1 MNSSY
6 NHQSTDVDRSTSPK
20 ATARTAPTQVNAAS
34 TLLLPSPAD
43 GRHDRKKSAAS
54 SLNPMSKR
62 DLNDQKCLSPLFLK
76 PDYCENVSTQQ
87 PKLTREEVRELTI
100 SVATLIV
107 SAAKDAAK
115 AQDKKDCEIVAGV
128 DDLEEYMDPPY
139 FWPLWSAAGWTGSV
153 DMIRMSLR
161 CREVAEG
168 TGVCLLASELDGLC
182 RLLARAK
189 VGAARVSE
197 MSSPGP
203 GQYRR
208 IWTFALGECRG
219 KEATVT
225 VGVGRRSGKKIEEL
239 EGFFECNP
247 NKVAHCL
254 PFRDL
259 HRMVLACCRRAE
271 LSRADLAFD
280 YPVERWRVQVFK
292 DRRNWSFVQNTGAAP
307 SLQDRDTYMDLVSR
321 SGRTTYL
328 GTRSSPGYVKAY
340 DKEKESGLSRPM
352 TRVEITVGGAD
363 TPTDLARRWP
373 IMQVLPGDLADYND
387 ASTAGL
393 VFRLAARGEE
403 AEAILAEME
412 PRRAR
417 RVRKALLARRPPVE
431 APVEAMAE
439 LLGRAKV
446 WAYDPDPPGRGF
458 VAEAAEVDELA
469 AQAARPPRDREAERR
484 AAAWERIT
492 QRDRAAEWAAGAEA
506 HEAARRAANAW
517 AATAAP
523 ATWAEADVDPEG
535 TRAEEGDSAA

>member
-1 MNSSY
+1 
-6 NHQSTDVDRSTSPK
+6 
-20 ATARTAPTQVNAAS
+20 
-34 TLLLPSPAD
+34 
-43 GRHDRKKSAAS
+43 
-54 SLNPMSKR
+54 MSNR
-62 DLNDQKCLSPLFLK
+62 DLNDQKCLSPSFSGS
-76 PDYCENVSTQQ
+76 DYFNRVSSQQ
-87 PKLTREEVRELTI
+87 PQLTHNEVRELTI
-100 SVATLIV
+100 SVADLMVT
-107 SAAKDAAK
+107 AAEDAAK
-115 AQDKKDCEIVAGV
+115 ARDKKDCEIVAGV
-128 DDLEEYMDPPY
+128 DVPEEHMDPPY
-139 FWPLWSAAGWTGSV
+139 FWPLWSAAGWIGSV

-225 VGVGRRSGKKIEEL
+225 VGVGRRSGKKVEEL

-292 DRRNWSFVQNTGAAP
+292 DRRNWSFIQNIGAAP

-393 VFRLAARGEE
+393 VFRLAAHGEE
-403 AEAILAEME
+403 AEAILAGME

-439 LLGRAKV
+439 LLGRAKI
-446 WAYDPDPPGRGF
+446 WTYDPVPPGRGF
-458 VAEAAEVDELA
+458 VADAAEVEELA
-469 AQAARPPRDREAERR
+469 PQAARPDRDREAERR

-492 QRDRAAEWAAGAEA
+492 QRDRAAEWAAGAEV
-506 HEAARRAANAW
+506 HEAARAAAVAW
-517 AATAAP
+517 AAGVNP
-523 ATWAEADVDPEG
+523 MTWAEAGADPEG
-535 TRAEEGDSAA
+535 ASGADGDTAA

>member
-1 MNSSY
+1 MVSPKY
-6 NHQSTDVDRSTSPK
+6 HQSNDVDRSTPPK
-20 ATARTAPTQVNAAS
+20 ADATATPLQVNEIS
-34 TLLLPSPAD
+34 PLLLPSPAD
-43 GRHDRKKSAAS
+43 GRRGREKSATG
-54 SLNPMSKR
+54 SLNPRSNR
-62 DLNDQKCLSPLFLK
+62 DLNDQKCLSSSFSGF
-76 PDYCENVSTQQ
+76 DCCSYVSAQQ
-87 PKLTREEVRELTI
+87 PQLTHDEVRKLTV
-100 SVATLIV
+100 SVAALMI
-107 SAAKDAAK
+107 AAAEDAAK
-115 AQDKKDCEIVAGV
+115 ARDKKDCKIVAGV
-128 DDLEEYMDPPY
+128 DVPEEYMDPPY
-139 FWPLWSAAGWTGSV
+139 FWPLWSADGWTGSV
-153 DMIRMSLR
+153 DMVRMTLR
-161 CREVAEG
+161 CREVTEG
-168 TGVCLLASELDGLC
+168 TGACLLARELDELH
-182 RLLARAK
+182 RLLTAAK
-189 VGAARVSE
+189 VGAVRSTE

-208 IWTFALGECRG
+208 IWTLTVGECRD

-225 VGVGRRSGKKIEEL
+225 IGIGRRSGKKVEEL

-259 HRMVLACCRRAE
+259 HRMVLACCHRAE

-280 YPVERWRVQVFK
+280 YPIERWRAQAYK
-292 DRRNWSFVQNTGAAP
+292 DRRNWSFIESSGAPP
-307 SLQDRDTYMDLVSR
+307 SPQDRDTYSDLVSR

-328 GTRSSPGYVKAY
+328 GVRSSPGLVKVY

-352 TRVEITVGGAD
+352 TRVEVTVAGAD
-363 TPTDLARRWP
+363 APADLARRWP
-373 IMQVLPGDLADYND
+373 IIQILPGDLASYND

-417 RVRKALLARRPPVE
+417 RVRKALLARRPPVD

-446 WAYDPDPPGRGF
+446 WAFDPEPPGKGF
-458 VAEAAEVDELA
+458 VAAADEVNEIA
-469 AQAARPPRDREAERR
+469 PQAARPNRDREAERR
-484 AAAWERIT
+484 AAAWERIV
-492 QRDRAAEWAAGAEA
+492 QRDRAAAWADSAEA

-523 ATWAEADVDPEG
+523 ATWAEAGVDPDGE
-535 TRAEEGDSAA
+535 